1 MRSPIKIGSFFF
13 LLFHTFSIF
22 GQHGHFDESTCLLIH
37 DKEEIHHHSASN
49 EMRNNIITNQSSTHV
64 FSYLK
69 EYGVDTWLI
78 NKTSNHSIT
87 IETYPANVGTN
98 QQSYYTIGEA
108 RLNVIDPNGTYLA
121 QNYANHRYNNDQQ
134 IVEEFFFEIPA
145 DSPNG
150 EYKIEMGVY
159 LNERGG
165 YSMKAL
171 SDDDDTYLTIIEDT
185 SLPTPITETHVFKE
199 TAGTD
204 WEITHNESFS
214 VGDDVHEWSLPL
226 LEGENLVIDLYNVAP
241 FVRNSIRTQDMGLQK
256 PPNLGLGK

>member
-1 MRSPIKIGSFFF
+1 MTF
-13 LLFHTFSIF
+13 LPKLLCLSCILLSSYSVFS
-22 GQHGHFDESTCLLIH
+22 QVHGFDESKCLLIPQKKSLSIIS
-37 DKEEIHHHSASN
+37 KEKKIGFE
-49 EMRNNIITNQSSTHV
+49 TNSSQQSTHV
-64 FSYLK
+64 YSYLK

-121 QNYANHRYNNDQQ
+121 QNHMNHRFHNAQQ
-134 IVEEFFFEIPA
+134 VVQKFFFEIPA

-171 SDDDDTYLTIIEDT
+171 SDDDDDTYLTITEDT

-199 TAGTD
+199 SPGTE

-214 VGDDVHEWSLPL
+214 IGDDVHEWSLPL
-226 LEGENLVIDLYNVAP
+226 LEGENLSLIHISEP
-241 FVRNSIRTQDMGLQK
+241 TRR
-256 PPNLGLGK
+256 P